1 MDSTSPFEKVHLAH
15 AKASMLF
22 TLYGKAVESR
32 EKKPIL
38 PDPWAE
44 AAVARI
50 DYDFAKFRVR
60 KYETQTI
67 ALRSKQFDFWT
78 AGYLAQH
85 PSAVVLH
92 LGCGLDSR
100 VYRVDPPA
108 GVLWYDVDYPDVIEA
123 RQRLFPQ
130 RPGYTLIGSSLE
142 DLDWLESVPAD
153 RPVLVVAEGVT
164 QYLSEEIMKALLN
177 RVTGHFASGQI
188 VFDAYSL
195 RLVQRMASR
204 RASVKGSGAAS
215 GWGIDNP
222 AELKLLDP
230 RLELVL
236 EAKTSDFVAF
246 AQMPFTMR
254 AVIRVMDFIPTFRDA
269 NRGLI
274 YRF

>member
-1 MDSTSPFEKVHLAH
+1 MDSSHSSEKVHFTH
-15 AKASMLF
+15 AKETMLF

-32 EKKPIL
+32 DKNPIL

-50 DYDFAKFRVR
+50 DYDFAKFRAR

-78 AGYLAQH
+78 AAYLAQH
-85 PSAVVLH
+85 PNAVVLH

-100 VYRVDPPA
+100 VYRVDPPP
-108 GVLWYDVDYPDVIEA
+108 GVLWYDVDYPDVIEV
-123 RQRLFPQ
+123 RQRLFPE
-130 RPGYTLIGSSLE
+130 RAGYTLIGSPLE
-142 DLDWLESVPAD
+142 NLDWLEGVPAN

-177 RVTGHFASGQI
+177 RVTGHFPGGQI

-195 RLVQRMASR
+195 RLVQRLASR
-204 RASVKGSGAAS
+204 RASVKGTGAS
-215 GWGIDNP
+215 FGWGIDNP
-222 AELKLLDP
+222 EELKLLDP

-236 EAKTSDFVAF
+236 VSKTSDFAGYP
-246 AQMPFTMR
+246 QMPFAMR
-254 AVIRVMDFIPTFRDA
+254 AIIRVMDFIPTFRNM